1 MNDETLYVMPNYY
14 PNDKVLY
21 LNCLNVL
28 VLTFPCP
35 FYSQFRIGTVI
46 VDPQR
51 NQPIAIC
58 HDLRCAG
65 HPLQHAVMVGLDLVA
80 HSQSSGAWQL
90 DCLEANGTWTL
101 KDNNSQPQQRAQY
114 AIEENSHFT
123 PDCNSSEAKYLVD
136 ISSSDCSETHNMSN
150 DADSKSESGPYLC
163 TRYDLY
169 VTKEPCVM

>member
-1 MNDETLYVMPNYY
+1 M
-14 PNDKVLY
+14 
-21 LNCLNVL
+21 L
-28 VLTFPCP
+28 VLTFLSP
-35 FYSQFRIGTVI
+35 FYSQFPIGTVI

-65 HPLQHAVMVGLDLVA
+65 HPLQHAVMLGLDLVA

-101 KDNNSQPQQRAQY
+101 KDNNSQPQQRAQC

-123 PDCNSSEAKYLVD
+123 ADCNSSDVGHLVD
-136 ISSSDCSETHNMSN
+136 INSSDCSETNTAAYSI
-150 DADSKSESGPYLC
+150 DADDKSKSGPYLC
-163 TRYDLY
+163 TGYDLY
-169 VTKEPCVM
+169 VTREPCVM